1 MSIAEERFRRL
12 ADEPLQAV
20 ASSTSGARLGSA
32 IGALVKSRAMLGHLV
47 RRDLKS
53 RYKDSVLGVF
63 WSLARPL
70 TQLLI
75 YYLVLGKF
83 LGAERGIPD
92 FAIYIFTG
100 LTAYGLFAEIVSSG
114 SSSVVDNGGLVKKVY
129 FPREILPLAS
139 VGSALVNFAIQL
151 VILVLAMLVLQSFP
165 NVGYL
170 HYLVPAMLLLLML
183 ATALALIL
191 SAMNV
196 YLRDVKYLVE
206 VGTMILMWASPIVYS
221 WDMVRGILGEGMLLD
236 LYTANPLTVS
246 VLGFQRALWGAGSD
260 PSLYPENLWS
270 LLWIECAVFAV
281 LLAFSYWGFRRMQ
294 GNFAQAL

>member
-1 MSIAEERFRRL
+1 MSIAEDRYRRL
-12 ADEPLQAV
+12 AAEPMRELG
-20 ASSTSGARLGSA
+20 SSESGALSQSIR
-32 IGALVKSRAMLGHLV
+32 ALLNNRAMLGHLI

-114 SSSVVDNGGLVKKVY
+114 SSSVVDNSGLVKKVF
-129 FPREILPLAS
+129 FPREVLPLAS
-139 VGSALVNFAIQL
+139 VGSALVNFAIQF
-151 VILVLAMLVLQSFP
+151 VILILAMLVLSSFP
-165 NVGYL
+165 VLGNL
-170 HYLVPAMLLLLML
+170 IFLIPAMILILML

-221 WDMVRGILGEGMLLD
+221 WDMVRGILGQGIWLD
-236 LYTANPLTVS
+236 IYTANPLTVA

-260 PSLYPENLWS
+260 PALYPDNLWA
-270 LLWIECAVFAV
+270 LLWIESAVAAV
-281 LLAFSYWGFRRMQ
+281 LLMICYWGFRRMQ

>member
-1 MSIAEERFRRL
+1 MSTAEERYRRL
-12 ADEPLQAV
+12 ADAPMETV
-20 ASSTSGARLGSA
+20 GGEGSGSVGSA
-32 IGALVKSRAMLGHLV
+32 LRALFRNRAILGHLI

-92 FAIYIFTG
+92 FAIYIFVG
-100 LTAYGLFAEIVSSG
+100 LAAYGLFAEIVSTG
-114 SSSVVDNGGLVKKVY
+114 SSSVLDNSGLVKKVY
-129 FPREILPLAS
+129 FPREVLPLAS
-139 VGSALVNFAIQL
+139 VGTALVNFGIQMCVLIAAMIVFQSPPSFEHLAYLIPAFLLIVL
-151 VILVLAMLVLQSFP
+151 V
-165 NVGYL
+165 
-170 HYLVPAMLLLLML
+170 
-183 ATALALIL
+183 ATALAFIL

-221 WDMVRGILGEGMLLD
+221 WEMARGILGEGILLTI
-236 LYTANPLTVS
+236 YTVNPVTVS
-246 VLGFQRALWGAGSD
+246 VLGFQRSLWGAGAESAV
-260 PSLYPENLWS
+260 YPENLWG
-270 LLWIECAVFAV
+270 LLWIECGVAAV
-281 LLAFSYWGFRRMQ
+281 LLVLCYWGFRRMQ
-294 GNFAQAL
+294 GNFAQAM

>member
-1 MSIAEERFRRL
+1 MNSADERYLRL
-12 ADEPLQAV
+12 AQEPMRRV
-20 ASSTSGARLGSA
+20 GSA
-32 IGALVKSRAMLGHLV
+32 SKSVQFVSSAKELLASRALLNHLV
-47 RRDLKS
+47 RRDLKA

-100 LTAYGLFAEIVSSG
+100 LTAYGLFAEILSSG
-114 SSSVVDNGGLVKKVY
+114 SSAVVDNSGLVKKVY

-151 VILVLAMLVLQSFP
+151 GILAIAMLVMRSFP
-165 NVGYL
+165 DPRNL
-170 HYLVPAMLLLLML
+170 AYLVPALLLVLML
-183 ATALALIL
+183 ATALALVL

-196 YLRDVKYLVE
+196 YLRDIQYLVE
-206 VGTMILMWASPIVYS
+206 VGTMVLMWASPIVYS
-221 WDMVRGILGEGMLLD
+221 WAMVKGILGEGILLT
-236 LYTANPLTVS
+236 LYTANPLTVG
-246 VLGFQRALWGAGSD
+246 VLGFQKALWGAGDD
-260 PSLYPENLWS
+260 PALYPNELWEM
-270 LLWIECAVFAV
+270 LWIECGIAA
-281 LLAFSYWGFRRMQ
+281 LLLCGAYLLFRRLQ

>member
-1 MSIAEERFRRL
+1 MGVAEERFQRL
-12 ADEPLQAV
+12 SAEPL
-20 ASSTSGARLGSA
+20 SA
-32 IGALVKSRAMLGHLV
+32 ISSLKPGNLKSSVRSLFKSRALLGHLV

-53 RYKDSVLGVF
+53 RYKDSLLGVF

-100 LTAYGLFAEIVSSG
+100 LTAYGLFAEIVTSG
-114 SSSVVDNGGLVKKVY
+114 ASSVVDNSGLVKKVY
-129 FPREILPLAS
+129 FPREILPMAS
-139 VGSALVNFAIQL
+139 VGSALVNFVVQFAIL
-151 VILVLAMLVLQSFP
+151 ILAIVVLQSFP
-165 NVGYL
+165 NPENL
-170 HYLVPAMLLLLML
+170 IFFVPALLLILML

-221 WDMVRGILGEGMLLD
+221 WDMVRGILGPGLLLD
-236 LYTANPLTVS
+236 IYTANPLTVG
-246 VLGFQRALWGAGSD
+246 VLGFQRSLWGAGGD
-260 PSLYPENLWS
+260 PSLYPDNLWS
-270 LLWIECAVFAV
+270 LLWIECGVVAALLV
-281 LLAFSYWGFRRMQ
+281 LCYWGFRRMQ
-294 GNFAQAL
+294 GSFAQSL

>member
-1 MSIAEERFRRL
+1 MSIAEQRYRRL
-12 ADEPLQAV
+12 ADAPMETVGVAGSGSLGGAV
-20 ASSTSGARLGSA
+20 
-32 IGALVKSRAMLGHLV
+32 GALLKNRAMLGHLV

-92 FAIYIFTG
+92 FAIYIFAG
-100 LTAYGLFAEIVSSG
+100 LAAYGLFAEIVSSG
-114 SSSVVDNGGLVKKVY
+114 ASSVLDNSGLVKKVY

-139 VGSALVNFAIQL
+139 VGTALVNFAIQMC
-151 VILVLAMLVLQSFP
+151 VLIIAMIVFQSPPSFEHLI
-165 NVGYL
+165 YF
-170 HYLVPAMLLLLML
+170 VPAFLLIVLL
-183 ATALALIL
+183 AAALALIL

-221 WDMVRGILGEGMLLD
+221 WAMAREILGEGILLTI
-236 LYTANPLTVS
+236 YTVNPVTVA
-246 VLGFQRALWGAGSD
+246 VLGFQCSLWGAGAESAV
-260 PSLYPENLWS
+260 YPENLWG
-270 LLWIECAVFAV
+270 LLWIECGVAAVV
-281 LLAFSYWGFRRMQ
+281 LILCYWGFRRMQ

>member
-1 MSIAEERFRRL
+1 
-12 ADEPLQAV
+12 
-20 ASSTSGARLGSA
+20 
-32 IGALVKSRAMLGHLV
+32 MLGHLI

-53 RYKDSVLGVF
+53 RYKDSVLGIF

-92 FAIYIFTG
+92 FAIYIFAG

-114 SSSVVDNGGLVKKVY
+114 ASSVLDNSGLVKKVY
-129 FPREILPLAS
+129 FPREILPLSS
-139 VGSALVNFAIQL
+139 VGTALVNFAIQMGVL
-151 VILVLAMLVLQSFP
+151 VIAMFVFQSPPSFDHLI
-165 NVGYL
+165 YF
-170 HYLVPAMLLLLML
+170 VPAFLLIVLI
-183 ATALALIL
+183 ATALAFIL

-221 WDMVRGILGEGMLLD
+221 WAMARDIIGEGVLLAI
-236 LYTANPLTVS
+236 YTANPVTVS
-246 VLGFQRALWGAGSD
+246 VLGFQKSLWGAGVDSA
-260 PSLYPENLWS
+260 LYPENLWA
-270 LLWIECAVFAV
+270 LLWIECGAAAMLLV
-281 LLAFSYWGFRRMQ
+281 LCYWGFRRMQ

>member
-1 MSIAEERFRRL
+1 MRAAEDRFRRL
-12 ADEPLQAV
+12 ESEPMRTLSATGAGV
-20 ASSTSGARLGSA
+20 GLWSSFR
-32 IGALVKSRAMLGHLV
+32 ALVAQRPLLGHLL
-47 RRDLKS
+47 RRDLKA
-53 RYKDSVLGVF
+53 RYKDSILGVF

-70 TQLLI
+70 TQLMI

-114 SSSVVDNGGLVKKVY
+114 SSSVVDNSGLVKKVY
-129 FPREILPLAS
+129 FPREILPLAT
-139 VGSALVNFAIQL
+139 VGAGLVNFVVQM
-151 VILVLAMLVLQSFP
+151 VILLAAMIVLQSYP
-165 NVGYL
+165 NMESLIYL
-170 HYLVPAMLLLLML
+170 IPALLLLLML

-221 WDMVRGILGEGMLLD
+221 WDMVRGILGEGLLLT
-236 LYTANPLTVS
+236 LYTGNPLTVS

-260 PSLYPENLWS
+260 PTLYPENLWGM
-270 LLWIECAVFAV
+270 LWIWCSVAAV
-281 LLAFSYWGFRRMQ
+281 LLVAAYGGFRRMQ